1 MQVNIAQSR
10 RGNLVISVPRTG
22 RTWLFLVSLV
32 AAIGLGAA
40 SFFSAFP
47 QWARLG
53 GTLIAGSALAL
64 FVWRLL
70 PSGRVEFDARNG
82 NVLKDGWRVARFG
95 EIECVQLTERG
106 LGEQALYVVERRLAG
121 GALLFLGYSKDQIEA
136 ASAAARV
143 RGAVGR
149 PVEVAAG

>member
-1 MQVNIAQSR
+1 MQVNLAQSR

-22 RTWLFLVSLV
+22 RTWLFLASALG
-32 AAIGLGAA
+32 ALGLGAA
-40 SFFSAFP
+40 SLFSAFP

-64 FVWRLL
+64 IAWRLL
-70 PSGRVEFDARNG
+70 PAARVEFDAGHG

-95 EIECVQLTERG
+95 EIECVQLSERG
-106 LGEQALYVVERRLAG
+106 LGKEALYVVELRLAD
-121 GALLFLGYSKDQIEA
+121 GALLFLGHTRDQMEA

-143 RGAVGR
+143 SGAVGR
-149 PVEVAAG
+149 PVKVAYG